1 MDWEKLPK
9 IIKEVALDFEWDNEK
24 VWQLKAEVEKISLS
38 ELEWQLDIPFW
49 DTSKERYVL
58 TPNEVMNNAEKYS
71 EQYKR
76 IMGADLNYPIDIMKN
91 RKGLWE
97 CLDGLHRVAKAKVLG
112 MNEVEVRKISQDQ
125 IPLIL
130 KEKD

>member
-58 TPNEVMNNAEKYS
+58 TPNEVMNNPEKYA

>member
-58 TPNEVMNNAEKYS
+58 TPNEVMNNPEKYA

-76 IMGADLNYPIDIMKN
+76 IMNADLNYPIDIMKN